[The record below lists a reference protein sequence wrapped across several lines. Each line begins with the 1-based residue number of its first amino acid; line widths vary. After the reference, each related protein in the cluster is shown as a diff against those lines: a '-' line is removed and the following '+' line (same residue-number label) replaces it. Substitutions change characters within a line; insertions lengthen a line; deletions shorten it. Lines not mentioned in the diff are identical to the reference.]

1 MLPYMA
7 EFEEGKAQLAELAR
21 HHGWREAIALQF
33 GEAEY
38 LTDERRSNFL
48 KLLPMAGADVLEI
61 GPGFGQFTDKIAR
74 VARSVEALEVDADQA
89 EFMREKLRQEGLT
102 NSVVTIGG
110 ADCRLPFASSSF
122 DLVVLNLVFEWCAIR
137 LSEPHEQAQLRL
149 LGEIARV
156 LRPGGRLYL
165 STKNRFALRYLMG
178 KPDEHYHEMRFGS
191 ALPRWLADKLHGR
204 RSRGRLYSW
213 VGLRRL
219 LRKSCFQLE
228 QSWWAAPEMRF
239 PDELIA
245 TDAKSIRAARRR
257 GIRQGEGRAER
268 LVMTLVP
275 ARMVKH
281 VATGLCFLARI

>member
-1 MLPYMA
+1 MA
-7 EFEEGKAQLAELAR
+7 EFEEGKAELAELAR
-21 HHGWREAIALQF
+21 RVGWREAIAQQF
-33 GEAEY
+33 GKAEY
-38 LTDERRSNFL
+38 LTDERRGNFL
-48 KLLPMAGADVLEI
+48 KLLPMNGADVLEI
-61 GPGFGQFTDKIAR
+61 GPGFGQFTDQIAKH
-74 VARSVEALEVDADQA
+74 ARSVEALEVDADQA
-89 EFMREKLRQEGLT
+89 EFMREKLRQEGIT
-102 NSVVTIGG
+102 NTAVTTGG
-110 ADCRLPFASSSF
+110 ADCRLPYAADTF
-122 DLVVLNLVFEWCAIR
+122 DLVILNLVFEWCAIR

-191 ALPRWLADKLHGR
+191 ALPRCLADKLHGR

-219 LRKSCFQLE
+219 LRKSGFQLE